1 MIGVY
6 YGKKKQIITLA
17 SLKYM
22 LRKNV
27 VVSTYNVKRLW
38 MKSVNKNVEVDK
50 LEKSII
56 LGFLSWVVF

>member
-27 VVSTYNVKRLW
+27 VVSTYKVKRLW